1 MRMLVANLLF
11 PIGVVLLV
19 YFAHK
24 GTALDYALV
33 LLYFAV
39 VGGFFIVGL
48 LPEVLPGTDS

>member
-1 MRMLVANLLF
+1 MLMLAVHLLLI
-11 PIGVVLLV
+11 IGALLLV

-39 VGGFFIVGL
+39 VGGFIVGVPL
-48 LPEVLPGTDS
+48 EVLLDGGS

>member
-1 MRMLVANLLF
+1 MRMLVANLLL

-39 VGGFFIVGL
+39 VGGVIVGL
-48 LPEVLPGTDS
+48 PLQVLLESDL